1 MLWYPWKY
9 KDKDKDKD
17 KDNRNDR
24 DDNVEMR
31 MGKRGKVW
39 ATDSLIRR
47 LNNVHSDA
55 HNGSQWALQQCTAAH
70 TLPPHTALCKVIVK
84 SFV

>member
-1 MLWYPWKY
+1 MGKY

-17 KDNRNDR
+17 NRDDM

-55 HNGSQWALQQCTAAH
+55 HNGSQ
-70 TLPPHTALCKVIVK
+70 
-84 SFV
+84 